1 MPETF
6 DEDDLLDR
14 LSECDQK
21 GLVIFALACA
31 ERLLPNFRRF
41 SREHGWGNV
50 QPLREALDLAW
61 AWLENGSIDAAAA
74 AELRDACEEQ
84 APNTEDFDSLYVS
97 PALDAANASVAVAKL
112 LVEPE
117 AETAVEVATLA
128 RDTVDMYVQEID
140 GMPAN
145 SADLEELIR
154 LHPMMQRELSDQREA
169 LEAAIS
175 GIAVQQ
181 AADRWRSPARS
192 NIDLS

>member
-6 DEDDLLDR
+6 DEDDLLER
-14 LSECDQK
+14 LSRCDQK
-21 GLVIFALACA
+21 GLVTFALACA
-31 ERLLPNFRRF
+31 ERLLPNYRRF

-61 AWLENGSIDAAAA
+61 AWLDNGSIDAAVA
-74 AELRDACEEQ
+74 AELCDACEAQ

-97 PALDAANASVAVAKL
+97 PALDAANAAVAVARL
-112 LVEPE
+112 LVEPVV
-117 AETAVEVATLA
+117 ETAVEVATFA
-128 RDTVDMYVQEID
+128 RDTVDMYVQEIE

-145 SADLEELIR
+145 SADLEERIR

-175 GIAVQQ
+175 GMTVQQ
-181 AADRWRSPARS
+181 AADRWRSPAQS
-192 NIDLS
+192 NIELS